1 MDENKVEG
9 TFRTAG
15 GRVQDA
21 VGGLTGD
28 AAMQA
33 RGKVSQVAGEAQQV
47 YGDSIERIKD
57 FTVDQ
62 PGKALAAALG
72 LGVIIGFALRSR

>member
-1 MDENKVEG
+1 MDESKVEG
-9 TFRTAG
+9 AFRNAG

-28 AAMQA
+28 AGLQT
-33 RGKVSQVAGEAQQV
+33 RGKVNQIAGEAQQV

-57 FTVDQ
+57 FTVEQ

-72 LGVIIGFALRSR
+72 IGVLVGFALRSR